1 MIKFSK
7 LSHRL
12 NELNELN
19 ALMVENT
26 ININAVYF
34 SKILGVPPAPLH
46 YAVVALSVS
55 SPHCVPGFPLQ
66 SLTQL

>member
-12 NELNELN
+12 NELNV
-19 ALMVENT
+19 LMVENT